1 MKDSLG
7 RYFETGYGEKLGLV
21 WRNRKKILPNYQRL
35 PLLTVLSLIYFMHK
49 GIILYQEYQSVCPFV
64 RIGSPAPFSRKRVY
78 PPPPPGTNGEGGNTH
93 LWARG
98 GGANSD
104 NWRKSAW
111 HYEYSVQDTY
121 IAYCT
126 ENENVVFFS
135 TKNAAKNYADMLT
148 FQEKCKTFHM

>member
-1 MKDSLG
+1 ML
-7 RYFETGYGEKLGLV
+7 RLVYGEKLGLV
-21 WRNRKKILPNYQRL
+21 WRNRKKMSQIIKGYLYLPFF
-35 PLLTVLSLIYFMHK
+35 LLFLLCIE
-49 GIILYQEYQSVCPFV
+49 GLYYTKSTRVSVP
-64 RIGSPAPFSRKRVY
+64 SSELAPPAPSPTSECV
-78 PPPPPGTNGEGGNTH
+78 PPGTKGEGGNTH

-111 HYEYSVQDTY
+111 HYEYSVLDTY

-126 ENENVVFFS
+126 ENESVVFFS
-135 TKNAAKNYADMLT
+135 TKNAAKNCADMLT